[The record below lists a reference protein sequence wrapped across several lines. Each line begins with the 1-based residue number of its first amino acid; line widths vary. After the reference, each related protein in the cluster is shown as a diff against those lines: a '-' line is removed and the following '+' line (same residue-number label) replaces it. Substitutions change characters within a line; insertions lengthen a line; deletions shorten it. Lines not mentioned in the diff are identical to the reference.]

1 MVVEKESTFKV
12 AGASLYAK
20 SWEPEGPIKAK
31 LIFVHG
37 FSDHINR
44 YYGFFPSLAARGI
57 AVYGFDQR
65 GWGRSVKKPA
75 DRGLTGPTSR
85 VIADIV
91 AFIEPHLSDVPGA
104 PPVFV
109 MGHSMGGGQVLT
121 LACDEQYQDRIV
133 SRVRGWLLE
142 SPFIGFAPE
151 LKPNLLKV
159 YGGRLAGK
167 LFPHRQ
173 MVNQIP
179 PEDLSRDPEVQ
190 KSIAADELMHN
201 TGTLEGLSGMLD
213 RTDGLTRGTI
223 RPPGGIENAKI
234 KAIWFGHGSSDK
246 ATDYN
251 ASKRYYDQVITGTVK
266 DRMFNRYEG
275 WYHQLHADGPCSEE
289 FYKDVGDWILER
301 SEVSDS
307 AKFEAK
313 I

>member
-1 MVVEKESTFKV
+1 MAVEKESTLKV
-12 AGASLYAK
+12 EGASLYTK

-31 LIFVHG
+31 LIFIHG

-44 YYGFFPSLAARGI
+44 YYGFFPSLAACGI

-85 VIADIV
+85 VIADMV
-91 AFIEPHLSDVPGA
+91 AFIEPHLSDAPGA
-104 PPVFV
+104 PPVFI

-151 LKPNLLKV
+151 LKPGFIKV
-159 YGGRLAGK
+159 YGGRFASK
-167 LFPHRQ
+167 IFPHRQ

-190 KSIAADELMHN
+190 KSIAADELLHN

-223 RPPGGIENAKI
+223 RPVGGENTKI
-234 KAIWFGHGSSDK
+234 KAIWLGHGSSDK

-251 ASKRYYDQVITGTVK
+251 ASKRYYDRVIASTVK
-266 DRMFNRYEG
+266 DRMFKRYEG
-275 WYHQLHADGPCSEE
+275 WFHQLHADGPCSEE

-301 SEVSDS
+301 GEDPDS
-307 AKFEAK
+307 GKFEAK